1 MGVEVEVDAVCDGEE
16 IVIPGIMQHVERAG
30 IHSGDSIS
38 VYPAR
43 DLSPKIKK
51 VIGHYTKLLA
61 KGFTRYRSY
70 QYPVHCISG

>member
-1 MGVEVEVDAVCDGEE
+1 MPYVMVKKF
-16 IVIPGIMQHVERAG
+16 VIPGIMQHVERAG

-43 DLSPKIKK
+43 DL
-51 VIGHYTKLLA
+51 YLLRLKRLSDIIQEVTG